1 MEYESKDEFSAEAF
15 KVSYATVLS
24 GDDYSLKEE
33 DQYEYDEKSSNDDF
47 VEYKDEYDEKEE
59 YYEEGD

>member
-1 MEYESKDEFSAEAF
+1 MEYESKDEFSAETF
-15 KVSYATVLS
+15 KVSYAIVLS